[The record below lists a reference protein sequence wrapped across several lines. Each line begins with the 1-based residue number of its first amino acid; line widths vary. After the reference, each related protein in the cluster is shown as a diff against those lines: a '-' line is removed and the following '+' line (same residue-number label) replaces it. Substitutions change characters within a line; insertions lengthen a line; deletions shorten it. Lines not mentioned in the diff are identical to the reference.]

1 MGVHRRGGHRG
12 HTNTGQMPALCPP
25 LPVPGVPAFAPRFS
39 CSLASPSLL
48 SPLRERE
55 KKQGTVGVPKGLGG
69 TGYPK
74 LYRSPPPPELWGE
87 LGGLQDMGG
96 RGVT

>member
-25 LPVPGVPAFAPRFS
+25 LPVLGVPAFAPRFS
-39 CSLASPSLL
+39 CSLPSPSLL
-48 SPLRERE
+48 SPLRERG

-74 LYRSPPPPELWGE
+74 LYPSPSSPSCGGSWEVSKTWG
-87 LGGLQDMGG
+87 GGG
-96 RGVT
+96 